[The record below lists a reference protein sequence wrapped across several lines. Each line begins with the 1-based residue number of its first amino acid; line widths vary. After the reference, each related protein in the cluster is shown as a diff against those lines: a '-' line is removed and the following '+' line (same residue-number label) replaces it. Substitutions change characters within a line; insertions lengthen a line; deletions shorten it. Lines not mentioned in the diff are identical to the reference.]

1 MRGDCNSQDL
11 FLLHSLTQLYTGGD
25 QETTAALYKMSPD
38 QHCQIG
44 RRRDRISQIYTELIC
59 SVYHIRV
66 LILSMGKSDCPD
78 PNTPRRVYTS
88 HTLHRSPSHT
98 YVWGVTVSV

>member
-38 QHCQIG
+38 QPSIVSRLDGDEIG
-44 RRRDRISQIYTELIC
+44 YLRYTRSSSAVSIIYG
-59 SVYHIRV
+59 Y
-66 LILSMGKSDCPD
+66 
-78 PNTPRRVYTS
+78 
-88 HTLHRSPSHT
+88 
-98 YVWGVTVSV
+98 